1 MAADETR
8 AALVWTPKAIA
19 VASLFAIAG
28 FLLSLLLGSIGAW
41 PELLWSHFVFGG
53 VCGAL
58 AMNRMHPG
66 HPVLVLLVFTWVF
79 GVLLAIGAFMFYWRF
94 LREYPWP

>member
-1 MAADETR
+1 MAADDTP
-8 AALVWTPKAIA
+8 ALVWRPKAIVISLLIA
-19 VASLFAIAG
+19 VTG
-28 FLLSLLLGSIGAW
+28 FLLSLVLDAIGAW
-41 PELLWSHFVFGG
+41 PDLLWSHFVFGG

-66 HPVLVLLVFTWVF
+66 HPVLILLVFTWVL

-94 LREYPWP
+94 VREYPWP